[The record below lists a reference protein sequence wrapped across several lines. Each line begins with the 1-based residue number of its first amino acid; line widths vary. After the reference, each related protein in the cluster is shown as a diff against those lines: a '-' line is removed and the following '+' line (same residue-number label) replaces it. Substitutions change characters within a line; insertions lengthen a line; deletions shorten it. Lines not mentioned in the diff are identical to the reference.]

1 MTTEGSTATS
11 QDIAYLDLS
20 ADPALFEGD
29 AECEYQ
35 YEIYRL
41 MRGEVL
47 YDDPTMSTLP
57 SETTKGKKVAGIRGK
72 KTTKAPAVP
81 DVRFALTTSPTE
93 QWRNPHLMTNLIWL
107 HFVLHKLLSVVKMP
121 HVCALEGAK
130 REEEELAAKLYDR
143 LAMLDKKRLAVKVL
157 KGREWSSATDLL
169 AWVVKE
175 GWLDEG
181 DVERAGLN
189 I

>member
-1 MTTEGSTATS
+1 MTVEDSKTAS
-11 QDIAYLDLS
+11 NDIAYLDLS

-47 YDDPTMSTLP
+47 FDDPTMSALP
-57 SETTKGKKVAGIRGK
+57 SEATKGKKASGTRGK
-72 KTTKAPAVP
+72 KAARSLATADEQLSTP
-81 DVRFALTTSPTE
+81 SPTE
-93 QWRNPHLMTNLIWL
+93 HWRNPHLMTNLIWL

-121 HVCALEGAK
+121 HVCAIEGIK
-130 REEEELAAKLYDR
+130 REEEELVALLYDR
-143 LAMLDKKRLAVKVL
+143 LAMLDKKRLAPEVL
-157 KGREWSSATDLL
+157 KQREWSSATDLL

-175 GWLDEG
+175 EWLDEG
-181 DVERAGLN
+181 DVERAGLKV
-189 I
+189 

>member
-1 MTTEGSTATS
+1 MTAEGSTATS

-47 YDDPTMSTLP
+47 FDDPTMSTLQE
-57 SETTKGKKVAGIRGK
+57 ETTRSKKAGRRGK
-72 KTTKAPAVP
+72 KTTAKEKQP
-81 DVRFALTTSPTE
+81 TTILSPTE

-121 HVCALEGAK
+121 HVCATEGAK

-189 I
+189 V